1 MKSGFALN
9 SNALC
14 IEMNSKWELYL
25 TTFFSLG
32 IIDSLHP
39 LVVYSFWVF
48 SSPTPHDGEGNDH
61 ILPSGYVWMTLTL
74 TSPTPALHSP
84 SSGSHPDTTAKAA
97 PSSELFTCSSFHLGY
112 SVLGALTF
120 GSLNIHGLAK
130 MAFQCEFQ
138 NLS

>member
-1 MKSGFALN
+1 MKSSFALN

-14 IEMNSKWELYL
+14 IEMDSKWELCL
-25 TTFFSLG
+25 TTSFSLG

-39 LVVYSFWVF
+39 LVVYSSCVF
-48 SSPTPHDGEGNDH
+48 SSPTPHEGEGNDH

-74 TSPTPALHSP
+74 TSPTLL
-84 SSGSHPDTTAKAA
+84 SSLSVSDPDTSAKAA
-97 PSSELFTCSSFHLGY
+97 PSSELFTCSPFHLGH

>member
-25 TTFFSLG
+25 TTFFPLG

-84 SSGSHPDTTAKAA
+84 SSGSDPATTAKAA
-97 PSSELFTCSSFHLGY
+97 LFSELPLPPRILCAWSSYIWLLKHSWLSQNGI
-112 SVLGALTF
+112 SV
-120 GSLNIHGLAK
+120 
-130 MAFQCEFQ
+130 
-138 NLS
+138 